1 MRWFLTRWLPAALL
15 GLLLS
20 YIGALSIFAYQAN
33 SAIQEAKR
41 IYDSIQSEGF
51 SDQTRKD
58 LEEFVPTAM
67 GLRITAD
74 GPLVKPYISLSG
86 FGHEV
91 ESAFEIFDYI
101 APAIPGLAEIYFS
114 KEQKRYLVAFQN
126 SAEARGTGG
135 IIGAFAIVSI
145 RNGRVSIERTGS
157 NILLKSQPAL
167 PISMPAE
174 FINLY
179 RNDAAIWQNSNLS
192 PHFPYGARIWL
203 ALWQKQFSE
212 QLDGV
217 ITLDA
222 VVLSYLLKT
231 TGPIQVQSNEINSEN
246 VVREALSDSYLKYE
260 RNNAARKQYL
270 VEIIEKAGVATLSPD
285 ISPVSLITSLSQPLE
300 EHRILIYSTNRAI
313 QASLR
318 KSKIAGYLSSQPSNE
333 YRLVLQNTAG
343 NKMDFYLD
351 RKLIIKTKSCGKN
364 RETEVSFTIRN
375 TAKKDEYLPAYV
387 KGRLDLNL
395 PEGLSNSTSVAALMY
410 GPPGAVLI
418 SAIDKVTG
426 EAVGYPKKELGR
438 EIFVLP
444 LTLKAGESRSFDLKF
459 KGGVGP
465 ISAHIQPLVRPQMT
479 KLVDA
484 CKK

>member
-1 MRWFLTRWLPAALL
+1 MRWFFTRWLPVALL

-51 SDQTRKD
+51 SDQSRKD

-67 GLRITAD
+67 GLRNTAD

-86 FGHEV
+86 YGQEV
-91 ESAFEIFDYI
+91 DSAFEIFDYI
-101 APAIPGLAEIYFS
+101 APAIPGLAEVFFS
-114 KEQKRYLVAFQN
+114 DKPKRYLVAFQN

-135 IIGAFAIVSI
+135 IIGAFAIANIGNAS
-145 RNGRVSIERTGS
+145 VSIERAGS
-157 NILLKSQPAL
+157 NFLLQSQPAL

-174 FINLY
+174 FIDLY

-217 ITLDA
+217 ITLDP
-222 VVLSYLLKT
+222 VVLSFLLRA
-231 TGPIQVQSNEINSEN
+231 TGPIQVQGNEINSEN
-246 VVREALSDSYLKYE
+246 VVREALSDSYLRYE
-260 RNNAARKQYL
+260 RDNVARKQYL
-270 VEIIEKAGVATLSPD
+270 VEIIEKAGVATLSPA
-285 ISPVSLITSLSQPLE
+285 ISPISLITSLSQPLQD
-300 EHRILIYSTNRAI
+300 HRILIYSTNKAI
-313 QASLR
+313 QSSLR
-318 KSKIAGYLSSQPSNE
+318 KSKVAGTVSSRPSNE

-343 NKMDFYLD
+343 NKMDFYID
-351 RKLIIKTKSCGKN
+351 RQLRIKTKSCGKVP
-364 RETEVSFTIRN
+364 ETEVSFTIKN
-375 TAKKDEYLPAYV
+375 TAKKDDYLPAYV

-410 GPPGAVLI
+410 GPPGAVLT
-418 SAIDKVTG
+418 SAIDKFTG
-426 EAVGYPKKELGR
+426 EAVGYPKQERGR
-438 EIFVLP
+438 EIFVVP
-444 LTLKAGESRSFDLKF
+444 LSLKAGEGRTFALTF
-459 KGGVGP
+459 EGGVGP
-465 ISAHIQPLVRPQMT
+465 ISTHIQPLVRPQVT
-479 KLVDA
+479 KVEDS
-484 CKK
+484 CKR